1 MYSFSPLADIPVDHA
16 GLFLVGMGCAMWL
29 AICLFNSPEDFF
41 VNFFFVVIIMAIGY
55 GVSFHWTN
63 QEPKTFK
70 NDKVTAELVGFQPE
84 GYREKSGKSQVDRH
98 YMYVVYR
105 VGGEQVILQA
115 QTGVVYPQTA
125 ILYKN

>member
-16 GLFLVGMGCAMWL
+16 GLFIVGMGCAMWL

-70 NDKVTAELVGFQPE
+70 NEKVTAELVGFQPE
-84 GYREKSGKSQVDRH
+84 GYREKSGKSMVDRH

-115 QTGVVYPQTA
+115 KTGVVYPQTA

>member
-16 GLFLVGMGCAMWL
+16 GLFIVGMGCAMWL

-70 NDKVTAELVGFQPE
+70 NEKVTAELVGFQPE
-84 GYREKSGKSQVDRH
+84 GYREKSGKSMVDRH

-105 VGGEQVILQA
+105 VGSEQVILQA